1 MSFPTPQNEV
11 QRLAALRDFQVLDT
25 PPQKLYDDITELAA
39 NICDTPMGLISLIDA
54 DRQWFK
60 SRHGVTLT
68 ETPRSEAI
76 CAHTIMDSK
85 RVFVVSNAPQDPRFS
100 DFPLVSSG
108 VIRFYAGA
116 PITTSDGH
124 VLGAVCVLD
133 GRQRELLPQQMRQL
147 QNLAD
152 LAMNLI
158 ENDGPSQRKLSPIPK
173 SAQKDVWTIK
183 SVLDEGRDM
192 CSFIDSQHRFQYVN
206 PAYETHWGR
215 PRASLIDTHVVQL
228 VGRRVYED
236 VIKAGIDQALAGQE
250 ARLSLAQARL
260 ALQQDR
266 SADAES
272 QLASL
277 RTQARAHPAVARLA
291 AWPLDLLEAEAHCRA
306 GRLAQGRVLAG
317 QTLQLQ
323 ATQMP
328 ERQRLRRDLATLAP
342 SCGR

>member
-39 NICDTPMGLISLIDA
+39 NICDMPMGLISLIDA

-133 GRQRELLPQQMRQL
+133 SRQRELLPQQRLHSRHVLHEARQ
-147 QNLAD
+147 
-152 LAMNLI
+152 
-158 ENDGPSQRKLSPIPK
+158 
-173 SAQKDVWTIK
+173 DV
-183 SVLDEGRDM
+183 G
-192 CSFIDSQHRFQYVN
+192 
-206 PAYETHWGR
+206 
-215 PRASLIDTHVVQL
+215 
-228 VGRRVYED
+228 
-236 VIKAGIDQALAGQE
+236 LAGLE
-250 ARLSLAQARL
+250 GDTSPNGV
-260 ALQQDR
+260 LQKG
-266 SADAES
+266 
-272 QLASL
+272 
-277 RTQARAHPAVARLA
+277 AVHR
-291 AWPLDLLEAEAHCRA
+291 P
-306 GRLAQGRVLAG
+306 
-317 QTLQLQ
+317 
-323 ATQMP
+323 P
-328 ERQRLRRDLATLAP
+328 
-342 SCGR
+342 